1 MIMAMK
7 TISGTY
13 IHDVCISAGLG
24 IVEMLDC
31 ILPLVCCISTQCT
44 QQG

>member
-24 IVEMLDC
+24 IVEMLVGLLHFYPVYTAGLSD
-31 ILPLVCCISTQCT
+31 
-44 QQG
+44 